1 MDEGTAKAAVTG
13 GFFYSIWWTFC
24 KVFGMV
30 VGTFVAIIVLFLF
43 FVYGLPIAWRAVKY
57 IWRGV
62 MRLTESDSPSSS
74 ATASKEEARN
84 KDRSSPK

>member
-62 MRLTESDSPSSS
+62 MRLTESDSSP
-74 ATASKEEARN
+74 SKEEAKN
-84 KDRSSPK
+84 KDSSPPK

>member
-1 MDEGTAKAAVTG
+1 MDEGTLKTAATG

-43 FVYGLPIAWRAVKY
+43 FVYGLPLAWRALKY
-57 IWRGV
+57 LWRGV
-62 MRLTESDSPSSS
+62 TRLTTESTPATPKEDTGKASS
-74 ATASKEEARN
+74 
-84 KDRSSPK
+84 SSPK